1 LAALVLFSSCKKK
14 GNNRHTTCTGNLL
27 TANFI
32 SQMKKNFLQLFIM
45 IYVPVSAILFIY
57 LFNSISKSGNSF
69 EEISVKRINVIDEA
83 GHNRMVI
90 SNQDL
95 MPNPIIAGKEY
106 ERKIA
111 PAGIIFYDEK
121 GDEIGGLAL
130 STLNNS
136 GLRAL
141 SFDYANADAIGL
153 LSQEDLNG
161 NNFRAGIL
169 IMDKDLSGKPGSN
182 ISRLKLITENGN
194 AGLFINGPDEKP
206 RISIVV
212 DSVGNPSIQLFDE
225 NGKVKKPSFF

>member
-1 LAALVLFSSCKKK
+1 MMIYMAVTTLLLIYSFNS
-14 GNNRHTTCTGNLL
+14 NNRS
-27 TANFI
+27 TA
-32 SQMKKNFLQLFIM
+32 
-45 IYVPVSAILFIY
+45 
-57 LFNSISKSGNSF
+57 SF
-69 EEISVKRINVIDEA
+69 EEISVKRINVVDEA
-83 GHNRMVI
+83 GNNRMVI
-90 SNQDL
+90 SNQEL

-106 ERKIA
+106 KRKIA

-130 STLNNS
+130 STMNNS

-169 IMDKDLSGKPGSN
+169 IMDKDLSGTPGSN

-206 RISIVV
+206 RISIIV
-212 DSVGNPSIQLFDE
+212 DSIGNPLIQVFDK
-225 NGKVKKPSFF
+225 NGIAKNLSPF